1 MHLPEEILE
10 LHRHFERHGGRV
22 VVVGG
27 AVRDFL
33 LNRNTS
39 KDLDLEVF
47 GVLPDQLEAVLKGF
61 GKVQLVGR
69 SFSVWKL
76 KTPAACY
83 DISLP
88 RQESKC
94 GPGHRGFEVHPNPNL
109 SFAEAARRRDFTINS
124 IGFDVHSNTWLD
136 PYDGR
141 QDLQRRILQHI
152 GPAFSEDPLRVLRA
166 ARLAASLNFDVS
178 DVTLALCRRLNLHE
192 LPRERVFEEL
202 KRLLIEAPA
211 PSVGLEVMRK
221 TNVLTLFPGF
231 RRMVDW
237 DVANET
243 VLLWP
248 KTLAAVDCMASY
260 ARSNGDSHLTM
271 MLAVLCHAL
280 GQPHVGKRL
289 DSNWVFP
296 RHTLHG
302 QQACV
307 AFLQGLAP
315 QRELYQTVPHLVRI
329 QQMPDLLYRWKR
341 TMKQGTLH
349 RLALK
354 GSIAQLT
361 RLSHACHAWA
371 NSMQG
376 HLPAVWLHTEAQ
388 KLGVLN
394 YPPTP
399 FLQGKDLLKLGILP
413 GPQLGQL
420 LHKVFELQLD
430 GELQDK
436 NQAVKWVQKTILTCS

>member
-1 MHLPEEILE
+1 MHLPEEILA
-10 LHRHFERHGGRV
+10 LHRNLGRHGGRV

-33 LNRNTS
+33 LNRNAS

-47 GVLPDQLEAVLKGF
+47 GVSPDQLEAVLKGF
-61 GKVQLVGR
+61 GKVQLAGR

-76 KTPAACY
+76 QTQQACY

-94 GPGHRGFEVHPNPNL
+94 GPGHRGFKVHPNPNL
-109 SFAEAARRRDFTINS
+109 SFAQAARRRDFTINS
-124 IGFDVHSNTWLD
+124 IGFDIHSNTWLD

-141 QDLQRRILQHI
+141 QDLQRRILQHV

-166 ARLAASLNFDVS
+166 ARLAANLNFHVS
-178 DVTLALCRRLNLHE
+178 DATLALCRTLNLHE
-192 LPRERVFEEL
+192 LPHERIFEEL

-221 TNVLTLFPGF
+221 TDALALFPEFG
-231 RRMVDW
+231 RTADW
-237 DVANET
+237 DT
-243 VLLWP
+243 VNKTASLWP
-248 KTLAAVDCMASY
+248 KILAAVDCMASY

-271 MLAVLCHAL
+271 MLAALCHAL

-289 DSNWVFP
+289 TSNWTFP
-296 RHTLHG
+296 RHMLHG

-307 AFLQGLAP
+307 EFLQCLAP
-315 QRELYQTVPHLVRI
+315 QRKLNRTVPYLVRM
-329 QQMPDLLYRWKR
+329 QQMPDLLYRWR
-341 TMKQGTLH
+341 QSLKQGTLH
-349 RLALK
+349 RLALRV
-354 GSIAQLT
+354 SIVQLT
-361 RLSHACHAWA
+361 RLSHACHAWE
-371 NSMQG
+371 NSMRG
-376 HLPAVWLHTEAQ
+376 HLPAVWLYTEAQ

-394 YPPTP
+394 HPPTP
-399 FLQGKDLLKLGILP
+399 FLQGKDLLKLGLLP

-420 LHKVFELQLD
+420 LRKVFELQLD

-436 NQAVKWVQKTILTCS
+436 DQAMRWAQKTVLTCS

>member
-76 KTPAACY
+76 QTPAACY

-192 LPRERVFEEL
+192 LPRERVS
-202 KRLLIEAPA
+202 R
-211 PSVGLEVMRK
+211 
-221 TNVLTLFPGF
+221 N
-231 RRMVDW
+231 
-237 DVANET
+237 
-243 VLLWP
+243 
-248 KTLAAVDCMASY
+248 
-260 ARSNGDSHLTM
+260 
-271 MLAVLCHAL
+271 
-280 GQPHVGKRL
+280 
-289 DSNWVFP
+289 
-296 RHTLHG
+296 
-302 QQACV
+302 
-307 AFLQGLAP
+307 
-315 QRELYQTVPHLVRI
+315 
-329 QQMPDLLYRWKR
+329 
-341 TMKQGTLH
+341 
-349 RLALK
+349 
-354 GSIAQLT
+354 
-361 RLSHACHAWA
+361 
-371 NSMQG
+371 
-376 HLPAVWLHTEAQ
+376 
-388 KLGVLN
+388 
-394 YPPTP
+394 
-399 FLQGKDLLKLGILP
+399 
-413 GPQLGQL
+413 
-420 LHKVFELQLD
+420 
-430 GELQDK
+430 
-436 NQAVKWVQKTILTCS
+436 